1 MMHTLL
7 AGVSGSGKSYTEH
20 KLIDKLMNE
29 NSALILIDPK
39 KVELIE
45 YKNNPH
51 VIRYATDTDDAIDSL
66 YQAESLMYD
75 RYRFMQTAGQK
86 IYDGDPVY
94 IIIDE
99 IAPLARG
106 DNKKEVLERLYQIS
120 SLGRASKVFL
130 IICTQRS
137 TADIIPRDIVVNM
150 DVVCL
155 RQRKPRDS
163 QELIGTPDASKLPRI
178 GFCYIFGDNFSRP
191 IKVSTDDVWE
201 RLDGFTNLSK

>member
-1 MMHTLL
+1 
-7 AGVSGSGKSYTEH
+7 
-20 KLIDKLMNE
+20 
-29 NSALILIDPK
+29 
-39 KVELIE
+39 
-45 YKNNPH
+45 
-51 VIRYATDTDDAIDSL
+51 
-66 YQAESLMYD
+66 
-75 RYRFMQTAGQK
+75 MQTAGQK
-86 IYDGDPVY
+86 TYDGDPVY

-120 SLGRASKVFL
+120 SLGRAAKVFL

-163 QELIGTPDASKLPRI
+163 QELIGMPDASKLPRI

-201 RLDGFTNLSK
+201 RLDGFTNLNK

>member
-1 MMHTLL
+1 MIHTLL
-7 AGVSGSGKSYTEH
+7 AGVSGSGKSYTEN
-20 KLIDKLMNE
+20 KLIQKLINE

-39 KVELIE
+39 KVELSE
-45 YKNNPH
+45 YKNDPH
-51 VIRYATDTDDAIDSL
+51 VIRYATEIDDSIDCL
-66 YQAESLMYD
+66 YQAESIMYD
-75 RYRFMQTAGQK
+75 RYRSMQNKGLK
-86 IYDGDPVY
+86 LYDGDPVY

-106 DNKKEVLERLYQIS
+106 DNKKEVLERLYQLS
-120 SLGRASKVFL
+120 SLGRAAKVIL

-137 TADIIPRDIVVNM
+137 TADCIPRDIVVNM

-163 QELIGTPDASKLPRI
+163 QELIGIPDAAKLPRI

-191 IKVSTDDVWE
+191 IKVSTDEVWN
-201 RLDGFTNLSK
+201 RLFKEDQA

>member
-20 KLIDKLMNE
+20 KLIDKLLNE
-29 NSALILIDPK
+29 GSALILIDPK
-39 KVELIE
+39 KVELCE
-45 YKNNPH
+45 YKTDPH
-51 VIRYATDTDDAIDSL
+51 VIRYATDTDDCIDCL
-66 YQAESLMYD
+66 YDAESTMYD
-75 RYRFMQTAGQK
+75 RYRHMQNEGLK
-86 IYDGDPVY
+86 SYSGDPLY

-120 SLGRASKVFL
+120 SLGRAAKVFL
-130 IICTQRS
+130 VICTQRS
-137 TADIIPRDIVVNM
+137 TADCIPRDIVVNL

-163 QELIGTPDASKLPRI
+163 QELIGIPDAAKLPRI

-191 IKVSTDDVWE
+191 IKVSTDEVWT
-201 RLDGFTNLSK
+201 RLG

>member
-1 MMHTLL
+1 MIHTLL

-20 KLIDKLMNE
+20 KLIDKLINE
-29 NSALILIDPK
+29 DSALILIDPK

-45 YKNNPH
+45 YKNDPH
-51 VIRYATDTDDAIDSL
+51 VMRYASEIDDSIDCL
-66 YQAESLMYD
+66 YMAEGIMYD
-75 RYRFMQTAGQK
+75 RYREMQDKGLKT
-86 IYDGDPVY
+86 YDGAPVY

-99 IAPLARG
+99 IAPIIRG
-106 DNKKEVLERLYQIS
+106 ENKKEVAERLYQIS
-120 SLGRASKVFL
+120 SLGRASKVIL

-137 TADIIPRDIVVNM
+137 TADCIPRDIVVNM

-163 QELIGTPDASKLPRI
+163 QELIGIPDASKLPRI

-191 IKVSTDDVWE
+191 LKVATDDVWD
-201 RLDGFTNLSK
+201 RIN

>member
-1 MMHTLL
+1 MIHTLI

-20 KLIDKLMNE
+20 KLIDKLINE
-29 NSALILIDPK
+29 DASLILIDPK
-39 KVELIE
+39 RVELVE
-45 YKNNPH
+45 YKEDPH
-51 VIRYATDTDDAIDSL
+51 VIRYATDTDDCIDCL
-66 YQAESLMYD
+66 YQAESEMYD
-75 RYRFMQTAGQK
+75 RYREMQKEGLK
-86 IYDGDPVY
+86 LFNGDPLY

-106 DNKKEVLERLYQIS
+106 TNKKEVLERLYQIS

-130 IICTQRS
+130 VICTQRS
-137 TADIIPRDIVVNM
+137 TADCIPRDIVVNL

-155 RQRKPRDS
+155 RQRKARDS

-191 IKVSTDDVWE
+191 IKVSTDDVWD
-201 RLDGFTNLSK
+201 RLG

>member
-20 KLIDKLMNE
+20 KLIDKLITE
-29 NSALILIDPK
+29 NSALILLDPK

-45 YKNNPH
+45 YKNDPH
-51 VIRYATDTDDAIDSL
+51 VIRYATDTDDCIDSL
-66 YQAESLMYD
+66 YQSESIMYD
-75 RYRFMQTAGQK
+75 RYRDMQKKGLKT
-86 IYDGDPVY
+86 YDGDPVY

-120 SLGRASKVFL
+120 SLGRASKVYL

-137 TADIIPRDIVVNM
+137 TADVIPRDIVVNL

-163 QELIGTPDASKLPRI
+163 QELIGIPDAAKLPRI

-191 IKVSTDDVWE
+191 IKVSTDDVWD
-201 RLDGFTNLSK
+201 RLG

>member
-1 MMHTLL
+1 MIHTLL

-20 KLIDKLMNE
+20 KLIDKLVNE

-45 YKNNPH
+45 YKNDPH
-51 VIRYATDTDDAIDSL
+51 VIRYTTDIDDSIDAL
-66 YQAESLMYD
+66 YQAESIMYD
-75 RYRFMQTAGQK
+75 RYRDMQKKGLK
-86 IYDGDPVY
+86 LYDGDPVY

-120 SLGRASKVFL
+120 SLGRAAGVIL
-130 IICTQRS
+130 VICTQRS
-137 TADIIPRDIVVNM
+137 TADVIPRDIVVNM

-163 QELIGTPDASKLPRI
+163 QELIGTPDAAKLPRI

-191 IKVSTDDVWE
+191 IKVSTDEVWN
-201 RLDGFTNLSK
+201 RIN